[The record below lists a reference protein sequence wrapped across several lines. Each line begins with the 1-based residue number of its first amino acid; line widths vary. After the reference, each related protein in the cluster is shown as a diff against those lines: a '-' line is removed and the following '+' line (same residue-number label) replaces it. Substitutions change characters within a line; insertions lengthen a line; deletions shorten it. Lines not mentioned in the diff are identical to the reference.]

1 MLLSKG
7 KIITAYYYIALIAF
21 ALSACAVMFEQESSG
36 GIAYTNFIIAFAF
49 MVWSVFVLRPFTKD
63 YLIEIP
69 SKTIIFFN
77 LYMTWVLLVTAIN
90 PVGVEGISSY
100 LNSLFW
106 SAFPILILNS
116 TYYFVLHKGDSRWLK
131 IIFLVITAL
140 FLLTYYSFYDVDNIL
155 MNVHLG
161 SSYYSLY
168 MLPLVLVY
176 PSKIGKTCLTIIVSL
191 AVFSSVKRGGVLA
204 LALAM
209 IAYIITNQLVSKQG
223 KFKKIIIGFCVLTAF
238 IAIFAYIG
246 TMGDNNIFERFE
258 SIQEDNGSG
267 RTDVWAEAWRLITE
281 QGIFTYFVGNG
292 FNTVVLNSRYVLSA
306 HNDYLEAWFDF
317 GLIGMLLYIISL
329 CLLFKDIFECLKTK
343 KEYAPAM
350 SVLGALIIVLTMI
363 SHIAIYYWFNVIVL
377 CIAYFEGRYNREKRQ
392 LTEEEEEDNE

>member
-77 LYMTWVLLVTAIN
+77 FYMTWVLLVTAIN
-90 PVGVEGISSY
+90 PVGVKGISSY

-176 PSKIGKTCLTIIVSL
+176 PSKNGKTCLTIIVSL

-292 FNTVVLNSRYVLSA
+292 FNTVVHNSRYVLSA

-392 LTEEEEEDNE
+392 LTEKEEDNE

>member
-77 LYMTWVLLVTAIN
+77 FYMTWVLLVTAIN
-90 PVGVEGISSY
+90 PVGVKGISSY

-258 SIQEDNGSG
+258 SIQKDNGSG
-267 RTDVWAEAWRLITE
+267 RTDVWTEAWRLITD

-292 FNTVVLNSRYVLSA
+292 FNTVVHNSRYVLSA

-377 CIAYFEGRYNREKRQ
+377 CIAYFEGRYNRERRQ
-392 LTEEEEEDNE
+392 LTEKEEDNE

>member
-49 MVWSVFVLRPFTKD
+49 LVWSVFVLRPFTKD

-77 LYMTWVLLVTAIN
+77 FYMTWVLLVTAIN
-90 PVGVEGISSY
+90 PVGVEGVSSY
-100 LNSLFW
+100 INSLFW

-116 TYYFVLHKGDSRWLK
+116 TYYFVLHKGDSKWLK

-140 FLLTYYSFYDVDNIL
+140 FLLTYYSFYDMDNIL

-223 KFKKIIIGFCVLTAF
+223 KFKKIIIGFSVLTAF

-258 SIQEDNGSG
+258 SIHEDNGSG

-292 FNTVVLNSRYVLSA
+292 FNTVVHNSRYVLSA

-392 LTEEEEEDNE
+392 LTEKEEDNE

>member
-77 LYMTWVLLVTAIN
+77 LYMAWVLLVTAIN
-90 PVGVEGISSY
+90 PVGVKGISSY

-204 LALAM
+204 LALAI

-292 FNTVVLNSRYVLSA
+292 FNTVIHNSRYVLSA

-392 LTEEEEEDNE
+392 LTEKEEDNE

>member
-77 LYMTWVLLVTAIN
+77 LYMAWVLLVTAIN
-90 PVGVEGISSY
+90 PVGVKGISSY

-204 LALAM
+204 LALAI

-223 KFKKIIIGFCVLTAF
+223 KFKKIIIGFSVLTAF

-292 FNTVVLNSRYVLSA
+292 FNTVVHNSRYVLSA

-392 LTEEEEEDNE
+392 LTEKEEDNE

>member
-90 PVGVEGISSY
+90 PVSVEGISSY

-176 PSKIGKTCLTIIVSL
+176 PSKIGKTCLTIIISL

-292 FNTVVLNSRYVLSA
+292 FNTVVHNSRYVLSA

-392 LTEEEEEDNE
+392 LTEKEEDNE

>member
-1 MLLSKG
+1 MLLSKE

-292 FNTVVLNSRYVLSA
+292 FNTVVHNSRYVLSA

-343 KEYAPAM
+343 KKYAPAM

-392 LTEEEEEDNE
+392 LTEKEEDNE

>member
-1 MLLSKG
+1 MLLSKE

-223 KFKKIIIGFCVLTAF
+223 KFKKTIIGFCVLTAF

-258 SIQEDNGSG
+258 SIQKDNGSG
-267 RTDVWAEAWRLITE
+267 RTDVWAEAWRLITD

-292 FNTVVLNSRYVLSA
+292 FNTVVHNSRYVLSA

-329 CLLFKDIFECLKTK
+329 CLLFKDIFKCLKTK

-350 SVLGALIIVLTMI
+350 AVLGALIIVLTMI

-377 CIAYFEGRYNREKRQ
+377 CIAYFEGRYNRERRQ
-392 LTEEEEEDNE
+392 LTEKEEDNE

>member
-116 TYYFVLHKGDSRWLK
+116 THYFVLHKGDSRWLK

-292 FNTVVLNSRYVLSA
+292 FNTVVHNSRYVLSA

-392 LTEEEEEDNE
+392 LTEEEEDNE

>member
-7 KIITAYYYIALIAF
+7 EIITAYYYIALIAF

-77 LYMTWVLLVTAIN
+77 LYMAWVLLVTAIN

-204 LALAM
+204 LALAI

-292 FNTVVLNSRYVLSA
+292 FNTVVHNSRYVLSA

-392 LTEEEEEDNE
+392 LTEKEEDNE

>member
-90 PVGVEGISSY
+90 PVGVKGISSY

-204 LALAM
+204 LALAI

-292 FNTVVLNSRYVLSA
+292 FNTVVHNSRYVLSA

-329 CLLFKDIFECLKTK
+329 CLLFKDIFECLKAK

-392 LTEEEEEDNE
+392 LTEKEEDNE

>member
-77 LYMTWVLLVTAIN
+77 LYMAWVLLVTAIN
-90 PVGVEGISSY
+90 PVGVKGISSY

-204 LALAM
+204 LALAI

-292 FNTVVLNSRYVLSA
+292 FNTVVHNSRYVLSA
-306 HNDYLEAWFDF
+306 HNDYLEAWVVF

-392 LTEEEEEDNE
+392 LTEKEEDNE

>member
-77 LYMTWVLLVTAIN
+77 LYMAWVLLVTAIN
-90 PVGVEGISSY
+90 PVGVKGISSY

-106 SAFPILILNS
+106 STFPILILNS

-204 LALAM
+204 LALAI

-292 FNTVVLNSRYVLSA
+292 FNTVVHNSRYVLSA

-392 LTEEEEEDNE
+392 LTEKEEDNE

>member
-1 MLLSKG
+1 MLLSKE
-7 KIITAYYYIALIAF
+7 KIITAYYYMALIAF

-36 GIAYTNFIIAFAF
+36 GIAYSNFIIAFAF

-69 SKTIIFFN
+69 SKTILFFN
-77 LYMTWVLLVTAIN
+77 IYMTWVLLVTAIN
-90 PVGVEGISSY
+90 PVGVEGVSSY
-100 LNSLFW
+100 INSLFW
-106 SAFPILILNS
+106 AAFPILILNS
-116 TYYFVLHKGDSRWLK
+116 TYYFVLHKGDSKWLK

-223 KFKKIIIGFCVLTAF
+223 KFKKIIIGFCILTAF

-258 SIQEDNGSG
+258 SIQKDNGSG
-267 RTDVWAEAWRLITE
+267 RTDVWTEAWRLIND

-292 FNTVVLNSRYVLSA
+292 FNTVIRNSRYVLSA

-329 CLLFKDIFECLKTK
+329 CLLFKDIFKCLKTK

-350 SVLGALIIVLTMI
+350 SVLEALIIVLTMI

-392 LTEEEEEDNE
+392 LTEKEEDNE

>member
-77 LYMTWVLLVTAIN
+77 LYMAWVLLVTAIN
-90 PVGVEGISSY
+90 PVGVKGISSY

-204 LALAM
+204 LALAI

-292 FNTVVLNSRYVLSA
+292 FNTVVHNSRYVLSA

-343 KEYAPAM
+343 KDYAPAM

-392 LTEEEEEDNE
+392 LTEKEEDNE

>member
-49 MVWSVFVLRPFTKD
+49 LVWSVFVLRPFTKD

-77 LYMTWVLLVTAIN
+77 FYMTWVLLVTAIN
-90 PVGVEGISSY
+90 PVGVEGVSSY
-100 LNSLFW
+100 INSLFW
-106 SAFPILILNS
+106 SAFPIIILNS
-116 TYYFVLHKGDSRWLK
+116 TYYFVLHKGDSKWLK

-140 FLLTYYSFYDVDNIL
+140 FLLTYYSFYDMDNIL

-223 KFKKIIIGFCVLTAF
+223 KFKKIIIGFSVLTAF

-292 FNTVVLNSRYVLSA
+292 FNTVVHNSRYVLSA

-392 LTEEEEEDNE
+392 LTEKEEDNE

>member
-49 MVWSVFVLRPFTKD
+49 MVWSVFILRPFTKD

-77 LYMTWVLLVTAIN
+77 LYMAWVLLVTAIN
-90 PVGVEGISSY
+90 PVGVKGISSY

-204 LALAM
+204 LALAI

-292 FNTVVLNSRYVLSA
+292 FNTVVHNSRYVLSA

-392 LTEEEEEDNE
+392 LTEKEEDNE

>member
-1 MLLSKG
+1 
-7 KIITAYYYIALIAF
+7 
-21 ALSACAVMFEQESSG
+21 
-36 GIAYTNFIIAFAF
+36 
-49 MVWSVFVLRPFTKD
+49 
-63 YLIEIP
+63 
-69 SKTIIFFN
+69 
-77 LYMTWVLLVTAIN
+77 
-90 PVGVEGISSY
+90 
-100 LNSLFW
+100 
-106 SAFPILILNS
+106 
-116 TYYFVLHKGDSRWLK
+116 
-131 IIFLVITAL
+131 
-140 FLLTYYSFYDVDNIL
+140 

-267 RTDVWAEAWRLITE
+267 RTE
-281 QGIFTYFVGNG
+281 FCF
-292 FNTVVLNSRYVLSA
+292 S
-306 HNDYLEAWFDF
+306 
-317 GLIGMLLYIISL
+317 SL
-329 CLLFKDIFECLKTK
+329 
-343 KEYAPAM
+343 
-350 SVLGALIIVLTMI
+350 
-363 SHIAIYYWFNVIVL
+363 
-377 CIAYFEGRYNREKRQ
+377 
-392 LTEEEEEDNE
+392 

>member
-1 MLLSKG
+1 MLLSKE

-36 GIAYTNFIIAFAF
+36 GIAYSNFIIAFAF
-49 MVWSVFVLRPFTKD
+49 MMWSVFVLRPFTKD

-100 LNSLFW
+100 INSLFW

-116 TYYFVLHKGDSRWLK
+116 TYYFVLHKGDSKWLK

-223 KFKKIIIGFCVLTAF
+223 KFKK
-238 IAIFAYIG
+238 
-246 TMGDNNIFERFE
+246 
-258 SIQEDNGSG
+258 Q
-267 RTDVWAEAWRLITE
+267 
-281 QGIFTYFVGNG
+281 
-292 FNTVVLNSRYVLSA
+292 
-306 HNDYLEAWFDF
+306 
-317 GLIGMLLYIISL
+317 
-329 CLLFKDIFECLKTK
+329 
-343 KEYAPAM
+343 
-350 SVLGALIIVLTMI
+350 
-363 SHIAIYYWFNVIVL
+363 
-377 CIAYFEGRYNREKRQ
+377 
-392 LTEEEEEDNE
+392 

>member
-1 MLLSKG
+1 MLLSKE

-77 LYMTWVLLVTAIN
+77 LYMAWVLLVTAIN

-292 FNTVVLNSRYVLSA
+292 FNTVVHNSRYVLSA

-377 CIAYFEGRYNREKRQ
+377 CIAYFEGRYNREKGQ
-392 LTEEEEEDNE
+392 LTEKEEDNE

>member
-49 MVWSVFVLRPFTKD
+49 MVWSVFVLRLFTKD

-77 LYMTWVLLVTAIN
+77 LYMAWVLLVTAIN
-90 PVGVEGISSY
+90 PVGVKGISSY

-204 LALAM
+204 LALAI

-292 FNTVVLNSRYVLSA
+292 FNTVVHNSRYVLSA

-392 LTEEEEEDNE
+392 LTEKEEDNE

>member
-1 MLLSKG
+1 MLLSKEN
-7 KIITAYYYIALIAF
+7 IITAYYYMALIAF
-21 ALSACAVMFEQESSG
+21 ALSACAVMFDQESSG

-49 MVWSVFVLRPFTKD
+49 MVWSIFVLRPFTKD

-69 SKTIIFFN
+69 SKTILFFN
-77 LYMTWVLLVTAIN
+77 VYMLWVLLVTTIN
-90 PVGVEGISSY
+90 PAGVEGVSSY
-100 LNSLFW
+100 INSLFW

-116 TYYFVLHKGDSRWLK
+116 TYYFVLHKGDSKWLK
-131 IIFLVITAL
+131 MTFLVITAL

-168 MLPLVLVY
+168 MLPLVLIY
-176 PSKIGKTCLTIIVSL
+176 PSKIGKTCWTIIISL

-209 IAYIITNQLVSKQG
+209 LAYIITNQLVSKQG
-223 KFKKIIIGFCVLTAF
+223 KFTKIIIGFCVLTAF

-267 RTDVWAEAWRLITE
+267 RTDVWTEAWRLINN

-292 FNTVVLNSRYVLSA
+292 FNTVVHNSRYVLSA

-392 LTEEEEEDNE
+392 LTEKEEDNE

>member
-1 MLLSKG
+1 MLLSKE

-21 ALSACAVMFEQESSG
+21 ALSACAVMLEQESSG
-36 GIAYTNFIIAFAF
+36 GIAYSNFIIAFAF
-49 MVWSVFVLRPFTKD
+49 MMWSVFVLRPFTKD

-90 PVGVEGISSY
+90 PVGVEGVSPYI
-100 LNSLFW
+100 NSLFW

-116 TYYFVLHKGDSRWLK
+116 TYYFVLHKGDSKWLK
-131 IIFLVITAL
+131 IIFLVITTL

-258 SIQEDNGSG
+258 SIQKDNGSG
-267 RTDVWAEAWRLITE
+267 RTDVWTEAWRLITE

-292 FNTVVLNSRYVLSA
+292 FNTVVHNSRYVLSA

-317 GLIGMLLYIISL
+317 GLIGDR
-329 CLLFKDIFECLKTK
+329 K
-343 KEYAPAM
+343 
-350 SVLGALIIVLTMI
+350 SVV
-363 SHIAIYYWFNVIVL
+363 
-377 CIAYFEGRYNREKRQ
+377 
-392 LTEEEEEDNE
+392 

>member
-77 LYMTWVLLVTAIN
+77 FYMTWVLLVTAIN
-90 PVGVEGISSY
+90 PVGVKGISSY

-292 FNTVVLNSRYVLSA
+292 FNTVVHNSRYVLSA

-392 LTEEEEEDNE
+392 LTEKEEDNE

>member
-176 PSKIGKTCLTIIVSL
+176 PSKIGKHV
-191 AVFSSVKRGGVLA
+191 
-204 LALAM
+204 
-209 IAYIITNQLVSKQG
+209 
-223 KFKKIIIGFCVLTAF
+223 
-238 IAIFAYIG
+238 
-246 TMGDNNIFERFE
+246 
-258 SIQEDNGSG
+258 
-267 RTDVWAEAWRLITE
+267 
-281 QGIFTYFVGNG
+281 
-292 FNTVVLNSRYVLSA
+292 
-306 HNDYLEAWFDF
+306 
-317 GLIGMLLYIISL
+317 
-329 CLLFKDIFECLKTK
+329 
-343 KEYAPAM
+343 
-350 SVLGALIIVLTMI
+350 
-363 SHIAIYYWFNVIVL
+363 
-377 CIAYFEGRYNREKRQ
+377 
-392 LTEEEEEDNE
+392 